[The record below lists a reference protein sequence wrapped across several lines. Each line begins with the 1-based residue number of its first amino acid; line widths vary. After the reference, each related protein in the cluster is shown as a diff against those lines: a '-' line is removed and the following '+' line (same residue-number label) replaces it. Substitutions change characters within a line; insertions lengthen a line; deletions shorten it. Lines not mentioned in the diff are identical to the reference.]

1 MHEGCPTDWEKS
13 TSYAAGMVVRR
24 LATEAEAKALASAV
38 RLRIMR
44 ACLDEPLT
52 NKEIATRIGANPATI
67 LHHVRTLVSTGFLAP
82 QPVRRGPR
90 GSREVPYRATGKSW
104 ELRVAD
110 PDLGQHAMIEAFL
123 EEFGLVSD
131 RSRIRMSRLAARLT
145 DEEYQELTDR
155 LMVIF
160 NELRHRPP
168 SPGGRPYSLFFA
180 MHPDH
185 SRDVTPPAAS

>member
-1 MHEGCPTDWEKS
+1 M
-13 TSYAAGMVVRR
+13 RR
-24 LATEAEAKALASAV
+24 LATEVEAKALASAV
-38 RLRIMR
+38 RLRILR

-52 NKEIATRIGANPATI
+52 NKEIATRLSANPATI

-90 GSREVPYRATGKSW
+90 GSREVPYQATGKSW

-110 PDLGQHAMIEAFL
+110 PGEGQHAMVDAFL
-123 EEFGLVSD
+123 EEFRLVED

-145 DEEYQELTDR
+145 DDEYAELGRR

-160 NELRHRPP
+160 DEIRHRPP
-168 SPGGRPYSLFFA
+168 SPGGRPYSIFFT
-180 MHPDH
+180 MHPDDA
-185 SRDVTPPAAS
+185 RDLKPPAAS